1 MRYGECICKNGIYEP
16 MAWRYIDT
24 TGIQVY
30 AIRDEKE
37 LDIYLRGGIVSIQD
51 IPDGVVLL
59 QYLGQSISLE
69 YVDAGSISNR
79 WKAGWRR
86 K

>member
-1 MRYGECICKNGIYEP
+1 

-24 TGIQVY
+24 TGMRVY
-30 AIRDEKE
+30 TILDEKE
-37 LDIYLRGGIVSIQD
+37 LDTYLRGGIVSIQD

-69 YVDAGSISNR
+69 YVDAGMLSNR